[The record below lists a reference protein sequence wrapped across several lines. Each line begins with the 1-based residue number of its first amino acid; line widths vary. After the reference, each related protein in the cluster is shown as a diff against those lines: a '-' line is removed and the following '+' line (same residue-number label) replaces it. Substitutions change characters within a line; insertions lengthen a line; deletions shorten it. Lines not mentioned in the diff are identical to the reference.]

1 MKRRAFTLMEILLTI
16 GIVGI
21 VGTLLARVISGVM
34 PDVNKAKFLRA
45 YTASRT
51 IVRDMVNDSML
62 YPDEDD
68 TNTATY
74 GFANTATPVGGPYA
88 TSTYSGK
95 NKFPLI
101 FADKLGISVSNVSNN
116 SFYSIR
122 DNITYKI
129 SGSGPYTIKYYTKN
143 PKTGTD
149 IDLGGVKVANDG
161 GIKCLTGDVDYCN
174 NITDLRR
181 GF

>member
-68 TNTATY
+68 TLPTY
-74 GFANTATPVGGPYA
+74 GFANTAAPVGGPYA
-88 TSTYSGK
+88 SSTYSGPD
-95 NKFPLI
+95 KFPLI
-101 FADKLGISVSNVSNN
+101 FADKLGISASNVSEHE
-116 SFYSIR
+116 FYSVR

-129 SGSGPYTIKYYTKN
+129 SGDGPYTINYYAKN
-143 PKTGTD
+143 PKTNTE
-149 IDLGGVKVANDG
+149 INLGGLEVANDG
-161 GIKCLTGDVDYCN
+161 GTKCLIGDVDYCTN
-174 NITDLRR
+174 MTDLRR